1 MHSSTA
7 KLRVLNSVCMKG
19 IVGLTFF
26 SLSLI
31 LKKIPHNYDN
41 TYYNNTQSVS
51 MCSELSQHFFIGQ
64 ADLSHGECSSAV
76 DVPS

>member
-7 KLRVLNSVCMKG
+7 KLRVLISVCMKG

-31 LKKIPHNYDN
+31 LKKIPVPHKYDN
-41 TYYNNTQSVS
+41 N
-51 MCSELSQHFFIGQ
+51 
-64 ADLSHGECSSAV
+64 
-76 DVPS
+76 